1 MILDKISF
9 VILQSK
15 KEDNMGDKEVGSY
28 GRVIMVV
35 GMQYGSEGKG
45 AITEYLAPI
54 ASMGI
59 RSGAANAGHTI
70 YYKGQKFIMR
80 QIPSVWINPLAK
92 LVVGVGSLINL
103 DVLFH
108 EIKFISKFFNLEGR
122 LFIDRNAHVIT
133 DEQIAA
139 EQKTDLAS
147 RIGSTSATAG
157 EGIGMAMVDKVLR
170 SGSCR
175 QAKDV
180 PQLKPYI
187 ADTVDL
193 INAELDRDQMVLLEG
208 TQGLGLSIEHGHFPY
223 TTSRDT
229 SATAIAASVG
239 IATHRFEIDVI
250 GVTRTFPIRVAGNS
264 GPFGEDSKEVSWE
277 YVRKF
282 AKSKDSICEKT
293 TVTGNVRRVA
303 TFSWQDFL
311 KACKINRP
319 TEIALTFADYL
330 DWRCHEKSDIS
341 ISNRIMGFIDQI
353 ERKSGVPVALVKTGP
368 RTIIDYEYYRRS
380 IIRKVKD
387 WD

>member
-1 MILDKISF
+1 MK
-9 VILQSK
+9 
-15 KEDNMGDKEVGSY
+15 DNEVGSH
-28 GRVIMVV
+28 GRVMMVV

-54 ASMGI
+54 ISMGV

-70 YYKGQKFIMR
+70 YYKGEKFIMR
-80 QIPSVWINPLAK
+80 QIPSVWINPRAK
-92 LVVGVGSLINL
+92 LVVGIGSLINL

-108 EIKFISKFFNLEGR
+108 EIEFISKFFDLKGR

-133 DEQIAA
+133 DEQIVA

-147 RIGSTSATAG
+147 RIGSTSATVG
-157 EGIGMAMVDKVLR
+157 EGIGMAMADKILR
-170 SGSCR
+170 KGSCR
-175 QAKDV
+175 QVKDV
-180 PQLKPYI
+180 MRLKPFI

-193 INAELDRDQMVLLEG
+193 INVELDNDQMVLLEG

-239 IATHRFEIDVI
+239 IATHRFEIDTI
-250 GVTRTFPIRVAGNS
+250 GVTRTLPIRVAGNS

-282 AKSKDSICEKT
+282 AKSKDPISEQT
-293 TVTGNVRRVA
+293 TVTKKTRRVA
-303 TFSWQDFL
+303 TFSWQEFL

-330 DWRCHEKSDIS
+330 DWRMHEYGNNDVIEKSPKL
-341 ISNRIMGFIDQI
+341 MTFVEMI
-353 ERKSGVPVALVKTGP
+353 EEGSGVPVTLIKTGP
-368 RTIIDYEYYRRS
+368 RAIIDYEQYRRS

>member
-1 MILDKISF
+1 MK
-9 VILQSK
+9 
-15 KEDNMGDKEVGSY
+15 DNEKGNY
-28 GRVIMVV
+28 GRVILVA

-45 AITEYLAPI
+45 AITEYLTPI
-54 ASMGI
+54 VSMGV

-70 YYKGQKFIMR
+70 YYNGQKFVMR

-92 LVVGVGSLINL
+92 LVIGVGALINL
-103 DVLFH
+103 DVLFR
-108 EIKFISKFFNLEGR
+108 EIKFISKFFDLKGR

-133 DEQIAA
+133 DEQIVA
-139 EQKTDLAS
+139 EQKTDLAL

-157 EGIGMAMVDKVLR
+157 EGIGMAMADKILR
-170 SGSCR
+170 KGSCR
-175 QAKDV
+175 QANGV

-193 INAELDRDQMVLLEG
+193 INSELDRDQMVLLEG

-264 GPFGEDSKEVSWE
+264 GPFGKDSKEVSWE
-277 YVRKF
+277 YVRRF
-282 AKSKDSICEKT
+282 AKSKQPISEQT
-293 TVTGNVRRVA
+293 TVTKKTRRVA
-303 TFSWQDFL
+303 TFSWREFL

-330 DWRCHEKSDIS
+330 DWKFHEYSKDDVIEKSPKLMTFVEI
-341 ISNRIMGFIDQI
+341 I
-353 ERKSGVPVALVKTGP
+353 EERSGVPVTLIKTGP
-368 RTIIDYEYYRRS
+368 RAIIDYDCYRNN